1 MRYLL
6 FLLLFPVMLSAQVPS
21 ITTNSLIRFE
31 ESNNVFVRPV
41 SDLRTTILPSGVT
54 NYTMRYNGSNWV
66 GSSILRNDGSNLGIN
81 VAPSSSYLLYL
92 KQNGTSDGIAIER
105 SSSGKLLLSHGS
117 AGVISTDTWNMELRS
132 AGQLSIFGPGGGGQT
147 NQVFVSAQTNITTAA
162 GNAGLLR
169 FGSTYAPT
177 TSGGDFAFLKFLP
190 TVNQTGSAN
199 QDIFFMDFNPTL
211 TATTAN
217 VYGIRYQTSAHTF
230 LYQPNGTSVKNHLIG
245 NLGIGTGTSSP
256 AAKLHIVGN
265 GSTSGTLAA
274 TVRNSSDSVTIAFRD
289 DRRVGI
295 GKETPAEALDVN
307 GQARVDAL
315 DIRNWSG
322 SANTTAGQ
330 VQYHDGSGGTYS
342 AYLTYGAGERRFP
355 VLPYTIQLQAIDY
368 NTDWTTGRTKA
379 FWTVPARFSGWK
391 VSKVYLMVS
400 TIGSTTGNT
409 IEVEKGGTALA
420 TQTITTSDHTVVLD
434 TALSTGDIFT
444 FDITSVGATASKG
457 LYVEIELRHN

>member
-1 MRYLL
+1 MRFFLL
-6 FLLLFPVMLSAQVPS
+6 FLLFPAVLGAQVPS
-21 ITTNSLIRFE
+21 ITDNSLLRFG
-31 ESNNVFVRPV
+31 ESNNIFSRPV
-41 SDLRTTILPSGVT
+41 SDLRTAILPSASS
-54 NYTMRYNGSNWV
+54 NYTMRYNGSAWV
-66 GSSILRNDGSNLGIN
+66 SSSLFRNDGSNLGIN
-81 VAPSSSYLLYL
+81 VAPSSSYLLYI
-92 KQNGTSDGIAIER
+92 KHATSTDGIALER
-105 SSSGKLLLSHGS
+105 SSSGKLLLYHGS
-117 AGVISTDTWNMELRS
+117 AGVLQTDTWNMELRS
-132 AGQLSIFGPGGGGQT
+132 AGQLSLFGPGGAGQT
-147 NQVFVSAQTNITTAA
+147 NQLFVSAQTNITTAA

-177 TSGGDFAFLKFLP
+177 ASGGDFAFLKFLP

-199 QDIFFMDFNPTL
+199 QDIFFVDFNPTL
-211 TATTAN
+211 TATTSN
-217 VYGIRYQTSAHTF
+217 VYGIRYQPSAHTF

-265 GSTSGTLAA
+265 GSTSGTLSA
-274 TVRNSSDSVTIAFRD
+274 TVRNSSDSVIIAFRD

-295 GKETPAEALDVN
+295 GKESPAEALDVL

-315 DIRNWSG
+315 DLRTWSG

-330 VQYHDGSGGTYS
+330 LQYHDGSGGTYS

-355 VLPYTIQLQAIDY
+355 VLPYTIQLQAVDY
-368 NTDWTTGRTKA
+368 NVDWTTGRTKA

-420 TQTITTSDHTVVLD
+420 TQTITTSDHTVILD
-434 TALSTGDIFT
+434 NTLSTGDIFT